1 MSRKQKML
9 GAVAELRSRLNVDQ
23 TEFAQLLGKSYPMA
37 RRYETEVPP
46 ADQALAPFAILA
58 HKNGCTDLAE
68 LFREALIEDLPDVV
82 KALSLK
88 TPSSSSDELIRIPA
102 SLVPEVEWFVDLFKH
117 KGTPEEE
124 LFKDTVRLIVTG
136 HNADSKRARA
146 RKNQNS

>member
-46 ADQALAPFAILA
+46 TDQALAPFAILA
-58 HKNGCTDLAE
+58 HKNGCPDLPE

-88 TPSSSSDELIRIPA
+88 TSSSSELIRVPA
-102 SLVPEVEWFVDLFKH
+102 ALVPEVEWLLELH
-117 KGTPEEE
+117 KGKGRPEE
-124 LFKDTVRLIVTG
+124 
-136 HNADSKRARA
+136 
-146 RKNQNS
+146 